1 MGSYNAEPEVGLI
14 SKWLSYGEDGDVD
27 SDDGP
32 GPEAMIDS
40 FGRSGWGDAGDRGQ
54 QAANVPAEYAAGS
67 PLPMDSK
74 VGLRVAALENLYSKL
89 DMRKQ
94 GYLEDLD
101 IINGVVI
108 VRANSSEGQ
117 IPVQVTPYEA
127 GLLSYALPTIDRAI
141 QIAGRITHERLI
153 YILSSILFTK
163 ETESIEPERKGGR
176 EEHKQ
181 VDRSAMMDT
190 LRRQVESPRGDEGG
204 ELAVPLSMQDKENTT
219 VGSNLLGMIGRLY
232 KKLDPEGLGYLDSV
246 PDPDDLTPFESA
258 LYELTKSRLA
268 WEFHRKRTKA
278 MSTGFGDDASFRVG
292 KQVVVNMLCETMEQ
306 DLHGQKKRLPAKG
319 GASAEPLLET
329 EVRSMRRV
337 AAKMRQIGKDK
348 FVRPWDSMQ
357 QCTFTPEIM
366 HSTRPNSAHAPR
378 TSATASLANT
388 MSTKARE
395 ELLELQE
402 CTFQP
407 NLHKCVAPKPEEPK
421 YRLHRR
427 PGDQNLQKA
436 QRDWRRHYRQDGAFT
451 RWAENLRSF
460 ASSTPIDPPTNPSSH
475 ARRDVSPGKSARK
488 ADMDLSVSG
497 RRRDFRP
504 RTDQGEL
511 DWGAFIRLNSQRF
524 REQTADFAEEEEN
537 TRVFAETFLSMRSRA
552 GRGRELTL

>member
-1 MGSYNAEPEVGLI
+1 
-14 SKWLSYGEDGDVD
+14 
-27 SDDGP
+27 
-32 GPEAMIDS
+32 
-40 FGRSGWGDAGDRGQ
+40 
-54 QAANVPAEYAAGS
+54 
-67 PLPMDSK
+67 
-74 VGLRVAALENLYSKL
+74 
-89 DMRKQ
+89 
-94 GYLEDLD
+94 
-101 IINGVVI
+101 
-108 VRANSSEGQ
+108 
-117 IPVQVTPYEA
+117 
-127 GLLSYALPTIDRAI
+127 
-141 QIAGRITHERLI
+141 
-153 YILSSILFTK
+153 
-163 ETESIEPERKGGR
+163 
-176 EEHKQ
+176 
-181 VDRSAMMDT
+181 
-190 LRRQVESPRGDEGG
+190 
-204 ELAVPLSMQDKENTT
+204 
-219 VGSNLLGMIGRLY
+219 
-232 KKLDPEGLGYLDSV
+232 
-246 PDPDDLTPFESA
+246 
-258 LYELTKSRLA
+258 
-268 WEFHRKRTKA
+268 

-366 HSTRPNSAHAPR
+366 NHARPNSAHAPR
-378 TSATASLANT
+378 TSATARLANT
-388 MSTKARE
+388 MSTKDRE

-427 PGDQNLQKA
+427 PGDQMLQKA
-436 QRDWRRHYRQDGAFT
+436 QRDWRRHYRQDGGPS

-460 ASSTPIDPPTNPSSH
+460 ASSTPIDPRTNPSSH
-475 ARRDVSPGKSARK
+475 ARREVSPGKSARK

-524 REQTADFAEEEEN
+524 REQTADYAEEEEN
-537 TRVFAETFLSMRSRA
+537 TRVFAETFLSLRSRA
-552 GRGRELTL
+552 GRGRELVL